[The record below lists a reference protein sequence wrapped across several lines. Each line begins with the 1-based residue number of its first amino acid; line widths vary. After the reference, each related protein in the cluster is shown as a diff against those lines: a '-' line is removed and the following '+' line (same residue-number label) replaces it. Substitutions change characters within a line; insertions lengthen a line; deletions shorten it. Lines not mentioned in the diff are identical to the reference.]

1 MPKPSKIFETYINK
15 VNVKMD
21 SKTLSM
27 NKLKDDF
34 FSLKVNKSSGVVAGI
49 NFNVMKKMLWVALQ
63 TLDLPISVIFL
74 KGSIYR

>member
-1 MPKPSKIFETYINK
+1 
-15 VNVKMD
+15 MD

-34 FSLKVNKSSGVVAGI
+34 FSLKVNKSSVVAGI

>member
-34 FSLKVNKSSGVVAGI
+34 FSLKVNKSSGVAGI

>member
-1 MPKPSKIFETYINK
+1 
-15 VNVKMD
+15 MD
-21 SKTLSM
+21 SKTLSI

-34 FSLKVNKSSGVVAGI
+34 FSLKINKSSGVAGI

-74 KGSIYR
+74 KREHLQMN

>member
-1 MPKPSKIFETYINK
+1 
-15 VNVKMD
+15 MD

-34 FSLKVNKSSGVVAGI
+34 FSLKVNKSSVVAGI

-74 KGSIYR
+74 KGSIYRWNKNLKSNSDL